1 MPAAVD
7 ALARFEIEL
16 EMLSE
21 EISSRGLRIAERGG
35 MNLWRNGD
43 GKKFIIFER
52 IVNPNPHQE
61 EKFRLDVE
69 GDETRA
75 ELLAK
80 LGDWK

>member
-1 MPAAVD
+1 MPAAID

-35 MNLWRNGD
+35 MNLWRDAD
-43 GKKFIIFER
+43 GKNFIVFER
-52 IVNPNPHQE
+52 IVNPNPQQE
-61 EKFRLDVE
+61 EKFRVDVD
-69 GDETRA
+69 GDESRA